1 MNLAITDYNGSE
13 KVLANAAKQEWKEL
27 ADILQKLP
35 LCLKPSDQA
44 GKQGEP
50 IFDPVAT
57 NAFIQKMLNETKGW
71 GTGIPIPEQYRFL
84 GLDIDAGKNGVLVEV
99 QFSNYPFLLN
109 NMLRAEMFFQ
119 GKLNVGG
126 RATGVAIM
134 VTKGLMFPASN
145 STLYYEQAQKQLEA
159 LAKTVFRVPLR
170 LVGLMSPVE
179 DGVPALWTTAGARY
193 SRDLS
198 GQRKI
203 RCDIKEGTGGRR
215 RISVKL

>member
-13 KVLANAAKQEWKEL
+13 RILADVARQEWKEL
-27 ADILQKLP
+27 ENALKKLP

-44 GKQGEP
+44 GKQGDP

-57 NAFIQKMLNETKGW
+57 NAFIRDMLNKTQGW
-71 GTGIPIPEQYRFL
+71 MTGIPIPEKYRFL

-119 GKLNVGG
+119 GKLAVGS
-126 RATGVAIM
+126 RATNVAVM

-159 LAKTVFRVPLR
+159 LAKTVFDVPLR
-170 LVGLMSPVE
+170 LIGLMSPVK
-179 DGVPALWTTAGARY
+179 DGVPAVWTTAGARY

-198 GQRKI
+198 GQRKVL
-203 RCDIKEGTGGRR
+203 CDIKGTAGSRC
-215 RISVKL
+215 RISIKP